1 MTMSKH
7 LPLFLMVG
15 VVGLLFGCG
24 TTKEVVDKH
33 YDENASRLKRGA
45 DGIIT
50 TNVASDGVAVHRLQ
64 GAWLGM
70 RSTPLQADTSLPQIF
85 RRQVSLRFPGRV
97 NIATI
102 AERLTKVTGIPVSV
116 KPDVLMPATAFVK
129 GGASVSVTA
138 NSANPNASSDK
149 SAYQGLSYGLSSAS
163 VENNATEFE
172 MNFEGPLA
180 GYLDLLSAKAGI
192 SWEYREGVISLHR
205 LVTKIFLLKAIPG
218 SSSFDSSLGRTSTA
232 SAGSGQTTAGFNST
246 SNITMVS
253 KFSVWTSLE
262 SSIKSIM
269 SSSGKLAMSEA
280 TGSIT
285 ITDTRDVVEQVG
297 RLIDQENAM
306 LTRQI
311 AMRVEVLSVKLNTG
325 NEHGIDWT
333 SVFAQLSGN
342 FKMTFNSPISTVSG
356 NAANFGVSVLSPVT
370 GTTGSETQ
378 QRFGGSQA
386 LFKALNTYGRVSVVT
401 TANALT
407 LNRQPVPVA
416 ITNQTSY
423 LAEVTPSTGGG
434 VGTVGGTPGL
444 RSGVVTTG
452 FLLNLLPTV
461 LDSSSI
467 LLQFSVGIS
476 ELNKLVTVSSGV
488 GSSQQSI
495 QTPEISGT
503 EFLQRVAM
511 RPGETLVLSGYERAV
526 GQYDRRALTEGAPI
540 GLGGSLTGVNNR
552 EAVIILVTPV
562 LSNSAT

>member
-1 MTMSKH
+1 MNKH
-7 LPLFLMVG
+7 LPLLLMVG
-15 VVGLLFGCG
+15 VAGLLFGCG

-33 YDENASRLKRGA
+33 YDDNSARVKRGA
-45 DGIIT
+45 DSIIT
-50 TNVASDGVAVHRLQ
+50 TNVASDGVAVHRVQ

-70 RSTPLQADTSLPQIF
+70 RSTPLQADSSLPQIF
-85 RRQVSLRFPGRV
+85 RRQISLRFPGRA

-102 AERLTKVTGIPVSV
+102 AERITKVTGIPVSV
-116 KPDVLMPATAFVK
+116 KPDVLVSATAFVK
-129 GGASVSVTA
+129 GGAVSGSIGTGA
-138 NSANPNASSDK
+138 NGVAGAVNSDK
-149 SAYQGLSYGLSSAS
+149 SAYQGLSYGLSNAS

-180 GYLDLLSAKAGI
+180 GYLDLLVAKAGI

-205 LVTKIFLLKAIPG
+205 LVTKVFLLKAIPG
-218 SSSFDSSLGRTSTA
+218 SSSFDSSLGRTSSA

-246 SNITMVS
+246 SNITMMS
-253 KFSVWTSLE
+253 KFSVWSSIE
-262 SSIKSIM
+262 ASIKSIM
-269 SSSGKLAMSEA
+269 SPSGKMAMSEA

-311 AMRVEVLSVKLNTG
+311 AMRVEVLSVKLNSG
-325 NEHGIDWT
+325 NEQGIDWT
-333 SVFAQLSGN
+333 SVFSQLSGN
-342 FKMTFNSPISTVSG
+342 FQMTFNSPVSIVSG
-356 NAANFGVSVLSPVT
+356 NASNFGVSVLSPVT
-370 GTTGSETQ
+370 GTTGSATQ

-434 VGTVGGTPGL
+434 IGTAGGTPGL
-444 RSGVVTTG
+444 KSGVVTTG

-476 ELNKLVTVSSGV
+476 ELNWSRYLL
-488 GSSQQSI
+488 
-495 QTPEISGT
+495 E
-503 EFLQRVAM
+503 
-511 RPGETLVLSGYERAV
+511 
-526 GQYDRRALTEGAPI
+526 
-540 GLGGSLTGVNNR
+540 
-552 EAVIILVTPV
+552 
-562 LSNSAT
+562 

>member
-1 MTMSKH
+1 MSKH
-7 LPLFLMVG
+7 LPLFLIVG
-15 VVGLLFGCG
+15 VAGLLFGCG
-24 TTKEVVDKH
+24 TTQQVVDKH
-33 YDENASRLKRGA
+33 YDENASKLKRGA
-45 DGIIT
+45 DSVIT
-50 TNVASDGVAVHRLQ
+50 ANVASDGVAVHRVQ

-70 RSTPLQADTSLPQIF
+70 RSTPLQADSSLPQIF

-116 KPDVLMPATAFVK
+116 KPDVLMPATAFIK
-129 GGASVSVTA
+129 AGASVSGSGST
-138 NSANPNASSDK
+138 NSNPAASDK

-180 GYLDLLSAKAGI
+180 AYLDLLSAKAGI

-205 LVTKIFLLKAIPG
+205 LVTKVFLLKAIPG

-246 SNITMVS
+246 SNISMVS
-253 KFSVWTSLE
+253 KFSVWSSLE
-262 SSIKSIM
+262 TSIKSIM

-333 SVFAQLSGN
+333 SVFSQLSGN
-342 FKMTFNSPISTVSG
+342 FQMTFNSPISTVSG
-356 NAANFGVSVLSPVT
+356 NAANFGISVLSPVS
-370 GTTGSETQ
+370 GTTGSATQ

-444 RSGVVTTG
+444 KSGVVTTG

-511 RPGETLVLSGYERAV
+511 RPGETLVLSGYERTV
-526 GQYDRRALTEGAPI
+526 GQYDRRALAEDAPI
-540 GLGGSLTGVNNR
+540 GFGGSLTGVNNR

>member
-1 MTMSKH
+1 MNKH
-7 LPLFLMVG
+7 LPLFLMAG
-15 VVGLLFGCG
+15 VFGLLSGCG
-24 TTKEVVDKH
+24 TTQQVVDKH
-33 YDENASRLKRGA
+33 YDDNSARVKQGA
-45 DGIIT
+45 DGVIT

-70 RSTPLQADTSLPQIF
+70 RSTPLQADSSLPQIF
-85 RRQVSLRFPGRV
+85 RRQVSLRFPGRA

-102 AERLTKVTGIPVSV
+102 AERITKVTGIPVSV
-116 KPDVLMPATAFVK
+116 KPDVLVPATAFIK
-129 GGASVSVTA
+129 GGNVSVPGGT
-138 NSANPNASSDK
+138 SASGAATQDK
-149 SAYQGLSYGLSSAS
+149 AAYQGLSYSLSNAS
-163 VENNATEFE
+163 VENNATDFE

-180 GYLDLLSAKAGI
+180 GYLDLLAAKAGI

-205 LVTKIFLLKAIPG
+205 LVTKVFLLKAIPG

-253 KFSVWTSLE
+253 KFSVWSALE

-269 SSSGKLAMSEA
+269 SSSGKVAMSEA

-311 AMRVEVLSVKLNTG
+311 AMRVEVLSVKLNSS

-333 SVFAQLSGN
+333 SVFSQLSGN
-342 FKMTFNSPISTVSG
+342 FQMTFNSPVSTVSG

-370 GTTGSETQ
+370 GTTGSATQ

-444 RSGVVTTG
+444 KSGVVTTG

-511 RPGETLVLSGYERAV
+511 RPGETLVLSGYERTV